1 MWSYAAHHF
10 GNVTP
15 CVVGARPAVLAA
27 SSQAPSERARQAAR
41 PTLKAFHLRRK
52 KTVVFLV
59 SKNPEFIGGIVT
71 NKTVEDIFYARFYIL
86 IPSWVVGINT
96 VFS

>member
-27 SSQAPSERARQAAR
+27 SAQASSERARQAAR

-52 KTVVFLV
+52 KRLFFLV
-59 SKNPEFIGGIVT
+59 SKNPEFVT
-71 NKTVEDIFYARFYIL
+71 RIITYVTVDDIFHARFYIF
-86 IPSWVVGINT
+86 IPSWVVGIYT